1 MLVLALETA
10 TEWAGT
16 AVADDHGVRAAVTV
30 AGRRH
35 GESLA
40 PAVEVVCARAQ
51 VSLADL
57 DGLCVDVGPGLFTGL
72 RVGVATAKG
81 LGFALGLPVVEV
93 GSLEV
98 LANSAAAWAEVF
110 VADPPLLVSVVD
122 ARRGLVFSARFRAG
136 GSPGAAGASPT
147 SAGVVARQAPVRT
160 DDDRLW
166 EPDELAE
173 DLATVVQAGQ
183 PVVVVGDGARRYAG
197 VLAGAGARLAGQMAA
212 PDVGMLAVMG
222 VERAAEGLG
231 RPAIEVTARYL
242 RPADVRINWEQRMT
256 RRPTAGAVASS

>member
-136 GSPGAAGASPT
+136 ASPT

-256 RRPTAGAVASS
+256 RRPPAGAVASS

>member
-40 PAVEVVCARAQ
+40 PSVEVVCARAQ

-122 ARRGLVFSARFRAG
+122 ARRGLVFSARFR
-136 GSPGAAGASPT
+136 AGASPT

-256 RRPTAGAVASS
+256 RRPPAGAVASS